1 MVRTRVGYTGGT
13 STNPSYRNLGSHSEA
28 IQIDYD
34 PALISY
40 ESLLEIFWNGHN
52 PELQP
57 WSRQY
62 RNAVFYHNEK
72 QRTAAKVSSK
82 RIASL
87 IGSKVK
93 TDMKPFTEFYLAE
106 SYHQKHRLRGHYAV
120 LREFEEIYPEI
131 KELIS
136 STAAARVNSYLGGY
150 GTCEQLNKEISGF
163 GLSAVGNKTLIEL
176 VCLGNAKMACSEGG
190 CN

>member
-1 MVRTRVGYTGGT
+1 VVRTRVGYTGGA
-13 STNPSYRNLGSHSEA
+13 STNPTYTNLSSHSEA

-40 ESLLEIFWNGHN
+40 ESLLEIFWDGHD
-52 PELQP
+52 PESQP

-72 QRTAAKVSSK
+72 QRTAAKKSHK
-82 RIASL
+82 RIASV
-87 IGSKVK
+87 IGSKVR
-93 TDMKPFTEFYLAE
+93 TDIKPFTEFYLAE
-106 SYHQKHRLRGHYAV
+106 NYHQKHRLRGNYAV

-131 KELIS
+131 RELVS
-136 STAAARVNSYLGGY
+136 STAVTRINGYLGGY
-150 GTCEQLNKEISGF
+150 GTCKQLNEEISGF
-163 GLSAVGNKTLIEL
+163 GLSASGNKALQDV
-176 VCLGNAKMACSEGG
+176 VCLGNSKSTCTSGG